1 MTPPT
6 GMYGGAPT
14 AVATLGAPVAEY
26 RGDVARPLLQAAGS
40 FVGGLVA
47 IAAAIGIFI
56 AGFIG
61 TLNIILIVFGV
72 LLIVLAVALAAQ
84 AVGSLGKSATV
95 HQNGL
100 TLKRGSQTDVIPWD
114 DITQYLSYP
123 VQPRATGISRRY
135 TSSAKPV
142 TRYMIV
148 RRSGQ
153 RVILLGYQRLSELAA
168 TIERETGARFYP
180 WLVNVY
186 RSGQPIPFGP
196 FIIGQQGIA
205 QGQALLPWNQ
215 VAGERILNGL
225 LMIDRQGMPVS
236 MSAPLAQLPNLRAHL
251 ALIDAIRAGQV

>member
-1 MTPPT
+1 
-6 GMYGGAPT
+6 MYGGAPA

-40 FVGGLVA
+40 LVGGLVA

-61 TLNIILIVFGV
+61 TLNIILIIFGA
-72 LLIVLAVALAAQ
+72 LLIILAFALAAQ
-84 AVGSLGKSATV
+84 ALGSLGKSATT
-95 HQNGL
+95 HQFGL
-100 TLKRGSQTDVIPWD
+100 TLKRRSQVDVIPWD
-114 DITQYLSYP
+114 DITQYLTYP
-123 VQPRATGISRRY
+123 FQPRTTGPSRRY
-135 TSSAKPV
+135 TASTKPV
-142 TRYMIV
+142 TRYVIV
-148 RRSGQ
+148 RRNGQ
-153 RVILLGYQRLSELAA
+153 RIVLLGYQRLPELAA

-205 QGQALLPWNQ
+205 QGPTLLPWNL
-215 VAGERILNGL
+215 VAGERILNGM
-225 LMIDRQGMPVS
+225 LMIDRQGAPIS